1 MSNQQ
6 KNILILGGI
15 GGIGGALCDLLSAQ
29 GHTVY
34 ATTSKPERAHESHL
48 SSARVLHADA
58 LNPES
63 IQSAVKM
70 ASANGLDGLAY
81 CVGTINLKPLART
94 TTEDLLRDFQIN
106 TVGAFVAIKEAAAQ
120 LAKTRG
126 SIVLFS
132 SIAASRGFPSH
143 SAIAAAKA
151 GLEGLAR
158 TLAAELA
165 PNVRINVIAPSL
177 TDTPLA
183 QSLTQNPKMKE
194 AIEGMHPLPRLGTAE
209 EMAKAAAFLLS
220 DDSGWMTGQTLHID
234 GGRFSVEKP
243 RL

>member
-1 MSNQQ
+1 MNTHQ
-6 KNILILGGI
+6 NNTLIFGGI
-15 GGIGGALCDLLSAQ
+15 SGIGGALSDLLSAQ

-34 ATTSKPERAHESHL
+34 VTTSKPERASDSHL
-48 SSARVLHADA
+48 PAEQVLFADV
-58 LNPES
+58 LNHDS
-63 IQSAVKM
+63 IRSAVQA
-70 ASANGLDGLAY
+70 ASMNGLHGLAY

-94 TTEDLLRDFQIN
+94 SAEDLLRDFQIN
-106 TVGAFVAIKEAAAQ
+106 TVGAFIAIQEAAVHLSKSHGA
-120 LAKTRG
+120 
-126 SIVLFS
+126 IVLFS
-132 SIAASRGFPSH
+132 SIAASRGFPNH

-183 QSLTQNPKMKE
+183 QPLTQNPKMKE
-194 AIEGMHPLPRLGTAE
+194 AIEGMHPIPRLGTAE

-220 DDSGWMTGQTLHID
+220 DGAAWMTGQTLHVD

-243 RL
+243 R

>member
-1 MSNQQ
+1 MNNKQR
-6 KNILILGGI
+6 NILIFGGI
-15 GGIGGALCDLLSAQ
+15 GGIGGALSDFLMEQ
-29 GHTVY
+29 GHFVY
-34 ATTSKPERAHESHL
+34 ATTSRLERAKESHL
-48 SSARVLHADA
+48 PAERILHVDA
-58 LNPES
+58 LNLES

-70 ASANGLDGLAY
+70 ASVNGLDGLAY
-81 CVGTINLKPLART
+81 CVGTIQLKPLART
-94 TTEDLLRDFQIN
+94 TAEDLLRDFQIN
-106 TVGAFVAIKEAAAQ
+106 TIGAFVAIKEAASH
-120 LAKTRG
+120 LAKNRG

-132 SIAASRGFPSH
+132 SIAASRGFPNH
-143 SAIAAAKA
+143 SAIASAKA
-151 GLEGLAR
+151 GVEGLAR

-183 QSLTQNPKMKE
+183 QPLTQNPKMKE
-194 AIEGMHPLPRLGTAE
+194 AIEGMHPIPRLGTAQ

-243 RL
+243 R